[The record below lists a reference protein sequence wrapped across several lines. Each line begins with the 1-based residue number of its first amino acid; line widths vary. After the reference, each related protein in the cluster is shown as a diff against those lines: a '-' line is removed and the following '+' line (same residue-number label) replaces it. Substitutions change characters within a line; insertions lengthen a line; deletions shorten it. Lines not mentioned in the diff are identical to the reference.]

1 LEGVIL
7 NNEPDKLV
15 WKLTNTGE
23 FSVKSL
29 YLAMQCN
36 EVVPYKFMWKVKIPL
51 RIKTFLWLML
61 KKSILTRDVL
71 LKRGGKCEKN
81 CLFCGCNETI
91 DHLFFKFPLARYI
104 WNVVSCTFGFN
115 FHFDSADH
123 CISTWL
129 KRFGGKKKEILAV
142 VVAAVIWSIWK
153 TRNLACFEKTW
164 PEEPYIVILKICY
177 YINSWNCLQVKED
190 AKNKFELC
198 ARVLKKVPKEVFGS
212 RRRWITWMPRLKM

>member
-71 LKRGGKCEKN
+71 LQRGGKCEKK

-91 DHLFFKFPLARYI
+91 DHLFFKCPLARYI
-104 WNVVSCTFGFN
+104 WNVVSCTFGLKFQ
-115 FHFDSADH
+115 FDSADH
-123 CISTWL
+123 CISNWL
-129 KRFGGKKKEILAV
+129 KGFGGEKKEILAV
-142 VVAAVIWSIWK
+142 GVAAIIYSIWK
-153 TRNLACFEKTW
+153 TRNLACFEKEW
-164 PEEPYIVILKICY
+164 PEEPYIVILKKFY
-177 YINSWNCLQVKED
+177 YINSWSCLRVKED
-190 AKNKFELC
+190 ARNRLEFC
-198 ARVLKKVPKEVFGS
+198 ARVLEIVAKEVFGS
-212 RRRWITWMPRLKM
+212 RRSWISWMPSLMM